1 MRDNFQREQLSI
13 GINNLSSEDWVIIS
27 DLDEIP
33 NLNKLNFNS
42 FNNEIL
48 IFKQK
53 MYYYKLNLYYK
64 NFTWFG
70 SKAIKKKNLISP
82 QWLRNI
88 KSKKYPVWRLDAYF
102 SKKKFTNIKFIEDG
116 GWHFTCIK
124 KPEDI
129 HKKLLSFAHYQ
140 DYENAGISLEQ
151 LKSKILERKVLKVK

>member
-1 MRDNFQREQLSI
+1 MGNKKLNFNINNFLKFKDKIDYIVVNQQPPNILKLETDKNQNLKEEDKIKNSILRDNFQREQLSI

-70 SKAIKKKNLISP
+70 SKAIKKNLISP
-82 QWLRNI
+82 
-88 KSKKYPVWRLDAYF
+88 SMAKKY
-102 SKKKFTNIKFIEDG
+102 
-116 GWHFTCIK
+116 
-124 KPEDI
+124 
-129 HKKLLSFAHYQ
+129 
-140 DYENAGISLEQ
+140 
-151 LKSKILERKVLKVK
+151 

>member
-70 SKAIKKKNLISP
+70 SKAIKKKI
-82 QWLRNI
+82 
-88 KSKKYPVWRLDAYF
+88 
-102 SKKKFTNIKFIEDG
+102 
-116 GWHFTCIK
+116 
-124 KPEDI
+124 
-129 HKKLLSFAHYQ
+129 
-140 DYENAGISLEQ
+140 
-151 LKSKILERKVLKVK
+151 

>member
-1 MRDNFQREQLSI
+1 MYSDEEMLLDIRLNSLDKFVDRFVIAEASYYHNGEPKKLNFNINNFLKFKDKIDYIVVNQQPPNVLKLETDKNQNLKEEDKIKNSILRDNFQREQLSI

-70 SKAIKKKNLISP
+70 SKAIKKKI
-82 QWLRNI
+82 
-88 KSKKYPVWRLDAYF
+88 
-102 SKKKFTNIKFIEDG
+102 
-116 GWHFTCIK
+116 
-124 KPEDI
+124 
-129 HKKLLSFAHYQ
+129 
-140 DYENAGISLEQ
+140 
-151 LKSKILERKVLKVK
+151 